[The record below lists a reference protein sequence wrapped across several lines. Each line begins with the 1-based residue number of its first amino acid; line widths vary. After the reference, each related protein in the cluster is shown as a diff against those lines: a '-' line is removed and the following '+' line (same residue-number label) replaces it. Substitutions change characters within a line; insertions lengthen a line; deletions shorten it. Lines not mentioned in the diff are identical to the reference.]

1 MYPRS
6 SATLQHPHSIPYS
19 VEELLPHSGQMVL
32 LDTVLE
38 VGENHVVAELT
49 VRDDGLFSSD
59 HSVPAWVG
67 IEYMAQAVA
76 ALSGY
81 HRKCQGLDIQLG
93 FLLGTRFYESSVDSF
108 PCGALLRVRA
118 EKVMD
123 GANDMSVFDCHIK
136 GKHIQAASKLNLL
149 LPKDADAYL
158 AGKGI

>member
-1 MYPRS
+1 MYPWS
-6 SATLQHPHSIPYS
+6 PATPEYPNPIPYS
-19 VEELLPHSGQMVL
+19 VEELLPHSGKMVL

-38 VGENHVVAELT
+38 AGENHVVAELT
-49 VRDDGLFSSD
+49 VREDGLFSSE

-81 HRKCQGLDIQLG
+81 HRKRQGLDIQLG

-108 PCGALLRVRA
+108 PCGSLLRVRA

-123 GANDMSVFDCHIK
+123 GANDMSVFDCHIE
-136 GKHIQAASKLNLL
+136 GEHIQAASKLNLL
-149 LPKDADAYL
+149 LPKDAEAYL
-158 AGKGI
+158 AVKGI